1 MPLFRY
7 KNTYRKKR
15 PTRKVNSGLAKKA
28 LRMTYKLKRELAPE
42 LKFHDVTTAYNVAS
56 GTASTFPCN
65 YSNGVQNHSIITG
78 TTNNQRTGLVVR
90 PSRIYFRYVINK
102 HASATASRLRV
113 LFCQWRDVNMI
124 VPIGSDVL
132 ESLSVFAHRGFQ
144 YRKVIKVL
152 SDRTHIVNA
161 NLPEKMIVQSFKAN
175 GIFQYQTGSTSTASP
190 LVKGAYF
197 LIMISD
203 EAVNT
208 VSVDVNC
215 RTIFTDV

>member
-1 MPLFRY
+1 MVFR
-7 KNTYRKKR
+7 KKTYRKR
-15 PTRKVNSGLAKKA
+15 YSRKSTGVAKKA
-28 LRMTYKLKRELAPE
+28 LRMVKKVRKELAPE
-42 LKFHDVTTAYNVAS
+42 IKFHDVTQAYSVSSA
-56 GTASTFPCN
+56 AVSTFPCN

-90 PSRIYFRYVINK
+90 PSRIYLRYVLNK

-113 LFCQWRDVNMI
+113 LFCKWNDVNMI

-132 ESLSVFAHRGFQ
+132 ESSTVFAHRGFQ
-144 YRKVIKVL
+144 YRNIIKVL
-152 SDRTHIVNA
+152 SDRTYMLNA
-161 NLPEKMIVQSFKAN
+161 NTPEKMIVQSFKAT
-175 GIFQYQTGSTSTASP
+175 GVFQYQTGSTSTASP

-197 LIMISD
+197 LMFISD

-215 RTIFTDV
+215 RTVFTDV